1 MKKIIFLAT
10 GIIFLILGIIGLIL
24 PVIPQV
30 PFLIAAALLLMRGSD
45 RIHRR
50 IVNSRIYREYIL
62 PQLEQYDFLL
72 RFIDPDI
79 KKNARDGT
87 QYRADKKDIF

>member
-1 MKKIIFLAT
+1 MKKIIFLAA

-62 PQLEQYDFLL
+62 PQLEQ
-72 RFIDPDI
+72 
-79 KKNARDGT
+79 
-87 QYRADKKDIF
+87 